1 MSFHP
6 DKCSVLQVT
15 TKLNPTK
22 FDYTLHQHVLQ
33 KETSTKYLG
42 VTIQTDLKWNKHVNN
57 ITVSVTQKLNFIKRN
72 LRVNSKTVKERAY
85 ASLVRPKL
93 EYSSCVWDPHTKSKI
108 DQYEMVQR
116 SAATYRYT
124 CNRYHN
130 TSSVTEML
138 RTLNWPTL
146 EKRRIR
152 TCIIFLYK
160 IIHHLVAIYPTNLL
174 IQSDP
179 RTRQYPHSY
188 SYRLI
193 QTAKD
198 SYKY

>member
-1 MSFHP
+1 
-6 DKCSVLQVT
+6 
-15 TKLNPTK
+15 
-22 FDYTLHQHVLQ
+22 
-33 KETSTKYLG
+33 
-42 VTIQTDLKWNKHVNN
+42 LKWYKHVNN
-57 ITVSVTQKLNFIKRN
+57 ITVSATQKLNFIKRN
-72 LRVNSKTVKERAY
+72 LRINSKTVKEKAY
-85 ASLVRPKL
+85 SSLVRPKL

-108 DQYEMVQR
+108 HQLEMIQR
-116 SAATYRYT
+116 RAAMYT

-152 TCIIFLYK
+152 TRIIFLYK
-160 IIHHLVAIYPTNLL
+160 IIHHLVAIYLTNLL

-193 QTAKD
+193 QTTKD
-198 SYKY
+198 SYKYSFFPTCSCSTMHYTRQFQRADPNICSRTTPQHLNITLVNSLT